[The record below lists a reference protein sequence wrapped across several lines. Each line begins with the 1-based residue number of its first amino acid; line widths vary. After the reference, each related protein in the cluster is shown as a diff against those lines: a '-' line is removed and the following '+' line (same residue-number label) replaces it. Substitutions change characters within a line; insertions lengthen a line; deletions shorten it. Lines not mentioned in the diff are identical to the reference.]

1 MEINL
6 RNLDLVKDLLQ
17 IVNDELELNPDY
29 HSDLIHKLKDVL
41 TKHKELDKMIKNTQQ
56 RLLGAMQYGISIYS
70 EDGHRWITLP
80 VPDQIISRD
89 AENFID
95 RLNESG
101 LTIQEKVYGDYE
113 EALDRIDLLLTS
125 LGFQTTSEIYIDF
138 GEE

>member
-41 TKHKELDKMIKNTQQ
+41 TKHKEMDKMINNTQQ